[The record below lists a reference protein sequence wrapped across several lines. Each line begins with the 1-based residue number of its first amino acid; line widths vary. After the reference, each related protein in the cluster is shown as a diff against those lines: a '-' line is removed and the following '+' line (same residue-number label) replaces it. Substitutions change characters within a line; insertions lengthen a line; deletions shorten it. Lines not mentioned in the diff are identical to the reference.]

1 MTCVF
6 FGHSIIS
13 NDIRASLK
21 SKIIELFQNGVHTF
35 YVGNNGQFDYL
46 VQIVLEEASVLFS
59 DLKYE
64 IVLSRLDEKAIS
76 GNQRATVFPEEL
88 ACVLPKFAISK
99 RNDWLIKK
107 ADIVVC
113 YITNKLTNS
122 YKWVEKAQKRNLTIL
137 NIFDQSLS
145 LK

>member
-6 FGHSIIS
+6 FGHSMIS

-21 SKIIELFQNGVHTF
+21 SKIIELFQNGVHKF

-46 VQIVLEEASVLFS
+46 VQIVLEETSVLFN

-64 IVLSRLDEKAIS
+64 IVLSRLGEKAIG
-76 GNQRATVFPEEL
+76 GNQEATVFPEEL

-107 ADIVVC
+107 ANIVVC
-113 YITNKLTNS
+113 YVTAKLTNS
-122 YKWVEKAQKRNLTIL
+122 YKWVEKAQKRNLTVF
-137 NIFDQSLS
+137 NISGHPLPIE
-145 LK
+145 